1 MKLYALID
9 TSHVNTPDRI
19 IPGSVPLSGSSPKVD
34 GVCSGPRHTVRLT
47 LWKYV
52 QLCNPADKPAN
63 QQTNVNREE
72 TENREHNLLGVK
84 IQLALAH

>member
-1 MKLYALID
+1 MLYLPFYQD
-9 TSHVNTPDRI
+9 QYQTF
-19 IPGSVPLSGSSPKVD
+19 
-34 GVCSGPRHTVRLT
+34 
-47 LWKYV
+47 
-52 QLCNPADKPAN
+52 LCNAADKPAN